1 MELITEMKDYLMK
14 PVANK
19 CQNNASFSRVLCL
32 AIALGAIVASAPVQA
47 ESESGGFVWG
57 GGNQSGG
64 FVPIGRG
71 GGNES
76 GGVLW
81 GDGSSESGGAT
92 MSGAESDSGGMLEVG
107 NSSET
112 AGPLM
117 VGSNDENKLIV
128 RTYRW

>member
-1 MELITEMKDYLMK
+1 MKL
-14 PVANK
+14 VANK
-19 CQNNASFSRVLCL
+19 CQNNASFSRALCL
-32 AIALGAIVASAPVQA
+32 AIALGAISVSAPALA

-64 FVPIGRG
+64 FVPVGRG
-71 GGNES
+71 SGNET

-92 MSGAESDSGGMLEVG
+92 MSGAESDSGGMVEVG

>member
-1 MELITEMKDYLMK
+1 MELNTEMRDYLMK

-19 CQNNASFSRVLCL
+19 CQNNASFLRAISL
-32 AIALGAIVASAPVQA
+32 AIALGAVVASAPVQA
-47 ESESGGFVWG
+47 ESESGGFVFG

-71 GGNES
+71 TGSES

-92 MSGAESDSGGMLEVG
+92 MSGAESDSGGAVEIG

-112 AGPLM
+112 GGPLQ
-117 VGSNDENKLIV
+117 VGSTDENKLLV

>member
-1 MELITEMKDYLMK
+1 MI

-19 CQNNASFSRVLCL
+19 CQNNVGFSRGLCL
-32 AIALGAIVASAPVQA
+32 AVALAAIVASAPVQA
-47 ESESGGFVWG
+47 ESESGGFVFG

-64 FVPIGRG
+64 FMPVGRS

-92 MSGAESDSGGMLEVG
+92 MSGAESDSGGLVEVG
-107 NSSET
+107 NHSET
-112 AGPLM
+112 GGPLQ
-117 VGSNDENKLIV
+117 VGSNDENKLLV
-128 RTYRW
+128 RNYHW

>member
-1 MELITEMKDYLMK
+1 MELSTEWRDDLMK
-14 PVANK
+14 LAANK
-19 CQNNASFSRVLCL
+19 CLNYAGFSRALCL
-32 AIALGAIVASAPVQA
+32 AIALGAVFASAAVQA

-71 GGNES
+71 SGNET

-81 GDGSSESGGAT
+81 GDGSSESGGT
-92 MSGAESDSGGMLEVG
+92 SMSGAESDSGGLVEVG

-112 AGPLM
+112 GGPLA
-117 VGSNDENKLIV
+117 VGSSDENKLIV
-128 RTYRW
+128 KTYRW